1 MVVLRVFFDFDAAA
15 KFFHSF
21 GVGLLPAHRHDSA
34 TIEGIRAHE
43 HRGNRFVKAAYYTQN
58 VSKAD
63 SPRDAVITLGH
74 IMNNFDRPYDFS
86 IDNGYSA
93 EGGKPGSTT
102 SEVTLFTWMNDK
114 VGNLY
119 FLRTIDA
126 MNFAKFEID
135 KLAPIKG
142 VVTVP
147 LSKINDAQ
155 RDGTQI
161 LPGAAG
167 N

>member
-1 MVVLRVFFDFDAAA
+1 M
-15 KFFHSF
+15 
-21 GVGLLPAHRHDSA
+21 
-34 TIEGIRAHE
+34 
-43 HRGNRFVKAAYYTQN
+43 
-58 VSKAD
+58 SKAD

-102 SEVTLFTWMNDK
+102 GEVTLFTWMNDK
-114 VGNLY
+114 VRNLY

-126 MNFAKFEID
+126 MNFAQFEID
-135 KLAPIKG
+135 KLAPIKK

-147 LSKINDAQ
+147 LDKINDDQ
-155 RDGTQI
+155 LDGTQI